1 MPMNTDNYYLAVW
14 DVQFYLVDKDQN
26 CVHNEDGTVK
36 LFSADFD
43 CSYLAE
49 NLTVDDLVE
58 VK

>member
-1 MPMNTDNYYLAVW
+1 MNTDNYYLAVW

>member
-1 MPMNTDNYYLAVW
+1 MNTDDYYLAVW

-26 CVHNEDGTVK
+26 CMPNEDRSVK